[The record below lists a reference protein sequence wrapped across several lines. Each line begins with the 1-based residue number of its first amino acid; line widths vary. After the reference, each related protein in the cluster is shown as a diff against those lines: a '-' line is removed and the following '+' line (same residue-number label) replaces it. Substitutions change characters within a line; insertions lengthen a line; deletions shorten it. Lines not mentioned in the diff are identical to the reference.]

1 MAEILKATD
10 LQNDGRIVAVK
21 MFRPDI
27 LADPLVFEAFR
38 RETEGNSQLRRP
50 KIGRPILEG
59 VALDRNLGTSGRVGA
74 RAILN
79 EHVFGAEL
87 DCIPKC

>member
-1 MAEILKATD
+1 MKHSVTKD
-10 LQNDGRIVAVK
+10 DC
-21 MFRPDI
+21 F
-27 LADPLVFEAFR
+27 
-38 RETEGNSQLRRP
+38 T

-59 VALDRNLGTSGRVGA
+59 LALDRNLGTSGHVGA

-87 DCIPKC
+87 DRIAKR